1 MRKVVLLFAAL
12 FLVGCSKGVD
22 DIQMGMTHSEL
33 VKSVGEPVETVE
45 GYIAEV
51 LLNTSKITI
60 EEAKEDKEHRVN
72 TDPDVSQTI
81 SNIEQRI
88 DNILEKTEGGAFPTA
103 HYYEFG
109 DDVVI
114 VHMLDDKVAGIDE
127 LTYELVVESNSQW
140 FKDNLTHT
148 YP

>member
-33 VKSVGEPVETVE
+33 VKSVGEPVETIE
-45 GYIAEV
+45 GYAAEV
-51 LLNTSKITI
+51 LLDTSKIII
-60 EEAKEDKEHRVN
+60 EETREDAEHRVN
-72 TDPDVSQTI
+72 TDPDVSRTL
-81 SNIEQRI
+81 SNIEERI

-109 DDVVI
+109 DDVVK
-114 VHMLDDKVAGIDE
+114 VYMLDDKVAGIDE
-127 LTYELVVESNSQW
+127 LTHELFVESNS
-140 FKDNLTHT
+140 K
-148 YP
+148 